1 MAGEIGAPAD
11 ALLGSVPKTSRAAS
25 PGATSKA
32 ALVPVIAPDAAR
44 SVYPVP
50 LLSMLRSSKTATPA
64 TAVTD
69 WVPDSVAPSVP
80 VPVVMDTMTAPAKFT
95 STLSW
100 SSRASTSRAGVIAAP
115 AVAALGSTE

>member
-1 MAGEIGAPAD
+1 MAGEIGAPADALLGSVPKTSRAASPGAMAGEIGAPAD

-50 LLSMLRSSKTATPA
+50 LLSMLRSSG
-64 TAVTD
+64 
-69 WVPDSVAPSVP
+69 DSCHC
-80 VPVVMDTMTAPAKFT
+80 
-95 STLSW
+95 
-100 SSRASTSRAGVIAAP
+100 GHG
-115 AVAALGSTE
+115 LGT